1 MLSETL
7 LKQFE
12 HAYFAIEV
20 SCRDVTQMES
30 LFQPLYEG
38 NCINWVLGHIL
49 AYRGDLIELLGAEP
63 IWDEAYVAAYRRGAP
78 PITADAEHVHTVDTM
93 LKQLDRT
100 QTILVEKLR
109 GLTDEE
115 LAQPVNGERLGIL
128 LAGYQSHEAYHVG
141 QLSVLRRIAGKPN
154 VLDPAD

>member
-1 MLSETL
+1 MLADTL

-12 HAYFAIEV
+12 HSHLAIRL

-49 AYRGDLIELLGAEP
+49 AYRGDVLELLGADPLWTE
-63 IWDEAYVAAYRRGAP
+63 EHVAAYRRGAP
-78 PITADAEHVHTVDTM
+78 PVTADAEHVHKMDAM
-93 LKQLDRT
+93 LGELDRT
-100 QTILVEKLR
+100 QEVLTEKLK
-109 GLTDEE
+109 GLSDTQ
-115 LAQPVNGERLGIL
+115 LAKPVNDETLGIL

-141 QLSVLRRIAGKPN
+141 QLALLRRIAGKPN
-154 VLDPAD
+154 VLDPAG